1 MRGTQ
6 ALPALDTSALV
17 SGQPCDVGTY
27 GWNVFNELLEGML
40 ILELRATAV
49 WAGAELDLNI
59 LIDMIGL
66 APEGARMPALAP
78 RSFGRDGAF
87 CGSRRKGAAC
97 RCAARS
103 AASRATCSSA
113 MRFVLTSSCW
123 YSEAIWTRRASTS
136 GASSAKRSAWDSA
149 AWSKRSGS
157 SRRHCLRIAALQFT
171 RRAAP

>member
-66 APEGARMPALAP
+66 APEGARMSALAP
-78 RSFGRDGAF
+78 RSFGR
-87 CGSRRKGAAC
+87 
-97 RCAARS
+97 
-103 AASRATCSSA
+103 
-113 MRFVLTSSCW
+113 
-123 YSEAIWTRRASTS
+123 
-136 GASSAKRSAWDSA
+136 DSA

>member
-1 MRGTQ
+1 MCGTQ

-66 APEGARMPALAP
+66 APEGARMSALAP
-78 RSFGRDGAF
+78 RPFGRDGAF
-87 CGSRRKGAAC
+87 LWVVGGGGGLVGGGGGG
-97 RCAARS
+97 
-103 AASRATCSSA
+103 
-113 MRFVLTSSCW
+113 RFGGGV
-123 YSEAIWTRRASTS
+123 
-136 GASSAKRSAWDSA
+136 GV
-149 AWSKRSGS
+149 GG
-157 SRRHCLRIAALQFT
+157 
-171 RRAAP
+171 

>member
-1 MRGTQ
+1 MCGTQ

-27 GWNVFNELLEGML
+27 GWNVFNELLERLL

-66 APEGARMPALAP
+66 APEGARMSALAP

-87 CGSRRKGAAC
+87 LWLEAERSSLPVRGALSGFEGCLQLGDAFC
-97 RCAARS
+97 FDFQLLVQRS
-103 AASRATCSSA
+103 V
-113 MRFVLTSSCW
+113 F
-123 YSEAIWTRRASTS
+123 
-136 GASSAKRSAWDSA
+136 DSQGLGLG
-149 AWSKRSGS
+149 RQ
-157 SRRHCLRIAALQFT
+157 LRQALGLGQ
-171 RRAAP
+171 RGLE

>member
-1 MRGTQ
+1 MCGTQ

-66 APEGARMPALAP
+66 APEGARMSALAP

-87 CGSRRKGAAC
+87 LWLEAERSSLPGARRAGLL
-97 RCAARS
+97 RGPLAAR
-103 AASRATCSSA
+103 RC
-113 MRFVLTSSCW
+113 VL
-123 YSEAIWTRRASTS
+123 
-136 GASSAKRSAWDSA
+136 
-149 AWSKRSGS
+149 
-157 SRRHCLRIAALQFT
+157 L
-171 RRAAP
+171 